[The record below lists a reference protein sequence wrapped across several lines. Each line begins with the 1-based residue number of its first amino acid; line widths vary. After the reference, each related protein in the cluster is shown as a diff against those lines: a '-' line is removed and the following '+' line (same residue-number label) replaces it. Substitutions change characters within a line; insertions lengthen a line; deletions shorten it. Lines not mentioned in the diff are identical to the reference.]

1 MTMNRKKPADKSSPR
16 EIHDTLTSSEIKYRR
31 LFETAKDGILI
42 LDAETGQI
50 EDVNP
55 FLIDLLH
62 YSRAQFINK
71 KIWDIGFFRD
81 IISNKDKFLQL
92 KKNRY
97 VRYEDLPLETAHGKK
112 IDVEFV
118 SNVYPEDHHDV
129 IQCNIR
135 DITERKR
142 AADVIAAE
150 HERLAV
156 TLQSIGDGVISTD
169 AGGRIE
175 IMNAVA
181 EELCGWKQRE
191 VQGKPLF
198 SIFTIINE
206 NTRRPCDNP
215 VDKVLATGQ
224 IIELANHTIII
235 ARDGTEKI
243 IADSA
248 APIRDKHGIIIGVVL
263 VFRDI
268 TEKQKLLEIAE
279 RNQRLESLGLLAG
292 GIAHDF
298 NNLMSGVFGN
308 IDLALAEAAGTE
320 AGRHLSR
327 AITALDRARGLTR
340 QLLTFAKGG
349 HPVQKTMPVSP
360 LVRDTAQFALSG
372 SNVSCRF
379 VLPEDLRWCLI
390 DHGQICQVIDNI
402 VINAQQAMP
411 EGGSID
417 ITAANV
423 SLADREHQTLPPGD
437 YVKVSIRDYGIG
449 ISKKHL
455 LRIFDPF
462 FTTKPKGHG
471 LGLATC
477 HSIVSRHGGAIDVDS
492 EPDMGST
499 FHLYLPVAGEQSLG
513 AAPSAGALHKGSG
526 GILIMDDEEVIR
538 KILGDILRRFG
549 YTVTCVH
556 EGRAAIAFYNEETGA
571 GRPLAGLFLDLTVP
585 IGMGGR
591 DIIREI
597 RRSDPDI
604 PAFVVSGYADDPIM
618 KNPTQFGF
626 TASLCKPFRM
636 EELSDLLEKYM
647 KAGK

>member
-1 MTMNRKKPADKSSPR
+1 MNEKKSAAESSPR
-16 EIHDTLTSSEIKYRR
+16 EKSYTPASSEIRYRR

-50 EDVNP
+50 DDVNP
-55 FLIDLLH
+55 FLLDLLH
-62 YSRAQFINK
+62 YSREQFINK

-81 IISNKDKFLQL
+81 IIANKEKFLQL
-92 KKNRY
+92 TRKKY
-97 VRYEDLPLETAHGKK
+97 VRYEDLPLETADGQK

-142 AADVIAAE
+142 TADLIAVA

-156 TLQSIGDGVISTD
+156 TLQSIGDGVITTD
-169 AGGRIE
+169 TRGHIDM
-175 IMNAVA
+175 MNAVA
-181 EELCGWKQRE
+181 EKLCGWKQSE
-191 VQGKPLF
+191 VQGRAMSSF
-198 SIFTIINE
+198 VHIINE
-206 NTRRPCDNP
+206 NTRQPQENP

-224 IIELANHTIII
+224 IIELANHTVLI
-235 ARDGTEKI
+235 ARDGTERI

-248 APIRDKHGIIIGVVL
+248 APIRDKQGTIIGVVL

-308 IDLALAEAAGTE
+308 IDLALAEAIGAK
-320 AGRHLSR
+320 AGRYLSR
-327 AITALDRARGLTR
+327 AITAMDRARGLTQ

-349 HPVQKTMPVSP
+349 HPVRKAMPVSQ

-372 SNVSCRF
+372 SNVSYRCD
-379 VLPEDLRWCLI
+379 LPEDLRWCLI
-390 DHGQICQVIDNI
+390 DQGQIGQVIDNI

-411 EGGSID
+411 GGGRID
-417 ITAANV
+417 IAAANV
-423 SLADREHQTLPPGD
+423 SLAKHEHQTLPPGD
-437 YVKVSIRDYGIG
+437 YVKLSIRDYGIG
-449 ISKKHL
+449 ISKKLL

-477 HSIVSRHGGAIDVDS
+477 HSIATRHGGAIDVES
-492 EPDMGST
+492 ELDKGST
-499 FHLYLPVAGEQSLG
+499 FHLYLPVAGDEPSVT
-513 AAPSAGALHKGSG
+513 APSAGARHKGGG

-538 KILGDILRRFG
+538 GVLGDILRKYG
-549 YTVTCVH
+549 YTVTCKND
-556 EGRAAIAFYNEETGA
+556 GRAAIDFFNEETGA
-571 GRPLAGLFLDLTVP
+571 GRPLVGLFIDLTVP
-585 IGMGGR
+585 LGMGGEEV
-591 DIIREI
+591 IKEI
-597 RRSDPDI
+597 RRSNPDI
-604 PAFVVSGYADDPIM
+604 PAFVVSGDTDDPIM
-618 KNPTQFGF
+618 KNPGQYGF
-626 TASLCKPFRM
+626 TASISKPFRM
-636 EELSDLLEKYM
+636 TELSDMLETYL